1 MILLS
6 FCSFLGSKIYI
17 CLSWQIHQFCPC
29 CYIPWN
35 TAIRSL
41 TQVMMRLDG
50 GHKISL
56 NIKLENTEF
65 RKGCIVSIKSL
76 VCIFPVT
83 TMFAYPQS
91 FSSTQWLVTLDK
103 RHFSLVWSLKNTRIY
118 RSGSKLIFFSFIF
131 FLLKM
136 ELTVQYVSSRYQGI
150 LFFISHFFFKLF
162 SPWIKQLCIH
172 YTKNTITKIQHFF
185 LLYSI
190 NLNFIYFLQNVE
202 VCCFSVKCDLVCSVV
217 IRT

>member
-6 FCSFLGSKIYI
+6 FCSFLGSKIYV

-118 RSGSKLIFFSFIF
+118 RSGSKLIFF
-131 FLLKM
+131 M
-136 ELTVQYVSSRYQGI
+136 
-150 LFFISHFFFKLF
+150 
-162 SPWIKQLCIH
+162 
-172 YTKNTITKIQHFF
+172 
-185 LLYSI
+185 
-190 NLNFIYFLQNVE
+190 YFLPFKNGVNST
-202 VCCFSVKCDLVCSVV
+202 VCIFQIPRYLVFHFSLLF
-217 IRT
+217 